1 MNRMGRAS
9 LMLTIGGVVTR
20 LVLSGGFGSFVQQRM
35 MIPLALAAILLL
47 VFGVIE
53 AVGAYRQDS
62 VDPHSSRRSIS
73 PTVGW
78 LLAAPLV
85 VLIAIAPTS
94 LGAAAAQRSEPLTP
108 TEQAAPEEGIEEID
122 DSRGPVEMR
131 VYEFLSRALWD
142 DTGSLTDKQIVL
154 EGIVVNDPSIPD
166 GFRLTRFAVNCC
178 AADGLPLQVGIHGVT
193 EQFDDDTWVRATIVW
208 RPPPE
213 GGYQA
218 EGAPEV
224 VEADIIELE
233 VVDNPPDDPYET
245 PF

>member
-1 MNRMGRAS
+1 
-9 LMLTIGGVVTR
+9 MLTIGGVVTR
-20 LVLSGGFGSFVQQRM
+20 LVLSGNFGSFVQQRM
-35 MIPLALAAILLL
+35 KIPLAVAAVVLLT
-47 VFGVIE
+47 FGLIE
-53 AVGAYRQDS
+53 AIGAYRQDS
-62 VDPHSSRRSIS
+62 IDPDTSRRSIS

-85 VLIAIAPTS
+85 VLVAVAPTS

-108 TEQAAPEEGIEEID
+108 TQQTPPDSGIEPID
-122 DSRGPVEMR
+122 DSAGPVEMR

-142 DTGSLTDKQIVL
+142 DTGSLTDKKIVL
-154 EGIVVNDPSIPD
+154 EGLVVNDENITD

-178 AADGLPLQVGIHGVT
+178 AADGLPLQVGIRGLT
-193 EQFDDDTWVRATIVW
+193 EQFDDDTWVRATITW

-218 EGAPEV
+218 EGASEV

-233 VVDNPPDDPYET
+233 IVDDPPDDPYET